1 MKYLI
6 SIVLLLV
13 SFKAVAGKQDIVAI
27 VNDKPVTMYEFN
39 SRKQMVIALNKIDN
53 SNPQVNSQLNKDILN
68 ILIEEELLNQHAEKV
83 GGKISKAEID
93 NAISTIEERNKM
105 PKGHLLQHLKEL
117 GVSIDSFRKQIKSE
131 LIKYNIINILSNS
144 VSVSPKELDIAVIN
158 SGYDDFDIT
167 AWQFTSF
174 DSNDN
179 SFRTAYWRK
188 PSFYS
193 LKQMK
198 KLSKRISNC
207 DKLEE
212 KLYNSFATSTQLNC
226 KLKDLNDKT
235 KSVVLDT
242 KENSSSE
249 VYQEDDKFKLIFVCA
264 KKSSISGNDINKVKI
279 FLSNNKMSK
288 KAAKFFKDL
297 KSKAYIKI
305 LLDNQ

>member
-179 SFRTAYWRK
+179 S
-188 PSFYS
+188 

-198 KLSKRISNC
+198 KLSKRISSC

>member
-179 SFRTAYWRK
+179 S
-188 PSFYS
+188 

-198 KLSKRISNC
+198 KLSKRISSC

-288 KAAKFFKDL
+288 KVAKFFKDL

>member
-179 SFRTAYWRK
+179 S
-188 PSFYS
+188 

-198 KLSKRISNC
+198 KLSKRISTC

-212 KLYNSFATSTQLNC
+212 KLYNSFATSTQQNC

-288 KAAKFFKDL
+288 KVAKFFKDL

>member
-39 SRKQMVIALNKIDN
+39 SRKHMVIALNKIDN
-53 SNPQVNSQLNKDILN
+53 SNPQVNSQLNKDVLN
-68 ILIEEELLNQHAEKV
+68 ILIEEELLTQHAEKV
-83 GGKISKAEID
+83 GGKISKAELD

-117 GVSIDSFRKQIKSE
+117 GVNTDSFRKQIKSE

-167 AWQFTSF
+167 AWQFASF

-179 SFRTAYWRK
+179 
-188 PSFYS
+188 S

-198 KLSKRISNC
+198 KLSKRISSC

-249 VYQEDDKFKLIFVCA
+249 IYQEDDKFKLIFVCA

-288 KAAKFFKDL
+288 KAAKFFKDQ

>member
-179 SFRTAYWRK
+179 S
-188 PSFYS
+188 

-288 KAAKFFKDL
+288 KVAKFFKDL

>member
-179 SFRTAYWRK
+179 S
-188 PSFYS
+188 

-198 KLSKRISNC
+198 KLSKRISSC

-212 KLYNSFATSTQLNC
+212 KLHNSFATSTQLNC

>member
-179 SFRTAYWRK
+179 S
-188 PSFYS
+188 

-279 FLSNNKMSK
+279 FLSNNKMYK

>member
-13 SFKAVAGKQDIVAI
+13 SFKAVAGKHDIVAI

-39 SRKQMVIALNKIDN
+39 SRKHMVIALNKIDN
-53 SNPQVNSQLNKDILN
+53 SNPQVNSQLNKDVLN
-68 ILIEEELLNQHAEKV
+68 ILIEEELLTQHAEKV
-83 GGKISKAEID
+83 GGKISKAELD

-117 GVSIDSFRKQIKSE
+117 GVNTDSFRKQIKSE

-179 SFRTAYWRK
+179 S
-188 PSFYS
+188 

-198 KLSKRISNC
+198 KLSKHISSC

-249 VYQEDDKFKLIFVCA
+249 IYQEDDKFKLIFVCA

>member
-53 SNPQVNSQLNKDILN
+53 SNPQVNSQLNKDVLN
-68 ILIEEELLNQHAEKV
+68 ILIEEELLTQHAEKV

-117 GVSIDSFRKQIKSE
+117 GVNTDSFRKQIKSE

-179 SFRTAYWRK
+179 S
-188 PSFYS
+188 

-198 KLSKRISNC
+198 KLSKRISSC

-235 KSVVLDT
+235 KSVFLDT

-249 VYQEDDKFKLIFVCA
+249 IYQEDDKFKLIFVCA

>member
-179 SFRTAYWRK
+179 S
-188 PSFYS
+188 

-198 KLSKRISNC
+198 KLSKRISSC

-249 VYQEDDKFKLIFVCA
+249 VYQEDNKFKLIFVCA

>member
-1 MKYLI
+1 
-6 SIVLLLV
+6 
-13 SFKAVAGKQDIVAI
+13 
-27 VNDKPVTMYEFN
+27 
-39 SRKQMVIALNKIDN
+39 
-53 SNPQVNSQLNKDILN
+53 
-68 ILIEEELLNQHAEKV
+68 
-83 GGKISKAEID
+83 
-93 NAISTIEERNKM
+93 
-105 PKGHLLQHLKEL
+105 
-117 GVSIDSFRKQIKSE
+117 
-131 LIKYNIINILSNS
+131 
-144 VSVSPKELDIAVIN
+144 
-158 SGYDDFDIT
+158 
-167 AWQFTSF
+167 
-174 DSNDN
+174 
-179 SFRTAYWRK
+179 
-188 PSFYS
+188 
-193 LKQMK
+193 MK
-198 KLSKRISNC
+198 KLSKRISSC

-249 VYQEDDKFKLIFVCA
+249 IYQEDDKFKLIFVCA

>member
-179 SFRTAYWRK
+179 S
-188 PSFYS
+188 

-198 KLSKRISNC
+198 KLSKRISSC

-242 KENSSSE
+242 KKNSSSE

-264 KKSSISGNDINKVKI
+264 KKSSTK
-279 FLSNNKMSK
+279 
-288 KAAKFFKDL
+288 
-297 KSKAYIKI
+297 
-305 LLDNQ
+305 